1 MNNQQELGK
10 ILNTKPIIT
19 IYSRRRIIQAE
30 IQKELFQVF
39 TKGKGETPFF
49 RDYCQL
55 LLVTYWSRRENRLS
69 LAKLY

>member
-19 IYSRRRIIQAE
+19 IYSRRRIIQVE

-39 TKGKGETPFF
+39 SKGETPFF